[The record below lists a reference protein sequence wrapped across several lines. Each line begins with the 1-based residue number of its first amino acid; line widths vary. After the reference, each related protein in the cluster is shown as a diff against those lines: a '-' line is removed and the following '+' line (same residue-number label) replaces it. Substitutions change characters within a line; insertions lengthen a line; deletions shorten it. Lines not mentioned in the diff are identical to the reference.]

1 MSTTHRTAA
10 YLDDLARMLAD
21 LDPDER
27 ADVLDGVRDHVDA
40 ALGSLDREPSAADV
54 DHVLAELGSPGD
66 VAREALAGRAPRVTA
81 AAAPPSRPTLS
92 HAWVPPTAVGLI
104 FLGAALGVF
113 ILPLALLLAGLV
125 MLWASPLW
133 TAGEKALGTIL
144 PVLGILGVP
153 VGSLLVFRV
162 SDGAESAVTPLGYL
176 LLAAAAA
183 GLVML
188 VLLAVRGGRRAAR
201 WMVR

>member
-1 MSTTHRTAA
+1 MSTTDRTAA

-40 ALGSLDREPSAADV
+40 ALGSLDRDPSAADV
-54 DHVLAELGSPGD
+54 DRVLAELGSPGD
-66 VAREALAGRAPRVTA
+66 VAREALAGRAPRITPP
-81 AAAPPSRPTLS
+81 AAPPRPALS

-125 MLWASPLW
+125 VLWASPLW

-176 LLAAAAA
+176 MIAAAVA
-183 GLVML
+183 GVVTL
-188 VLLAVRGGRRAAR
+188 VLLAVRGGRRAKEWRA
-201 WMVR
+201 